1 MLGLKIFFD
10 SFVAI
15 TFVNKYSNNRIFYFS
30 PPTWNSLILFAFTE
44 KKKKTSVKEQFGI
57 NIEFTIKTTIKTNAI
72 FLNEQFLYQVM
83 HDFIWRGKKK
93 ELHVSRLADGE

>member
-1 MLGLKIFFD
+1 M
-10 SFVAI
+10 
-15 TFVNKYSNNRIFYFS
+15 
-30 PPTWNSLILFAFTE
+30 
-44 KKKKTSVKEQFGI
+44 KEQFGI